1 MLVASQ
7 EPNSSQEPKEASAVS
22 SIGWALGP
30 AIPPVVDLV
39 AHQQTSDSEAQIYI
53 YTFPGIPAHSVGMDS
68 VILFATCFFETPKTQ
83 HSLPKPNPP
92 TKVPP

>member
-53 YTFPGIPAHSVGMDS
+53 YI
-68 VILFATCFFETPKTQ
+68 
-83 HSLPKPNPP
+83 HSLASQPIQLEWIL
-92 TKVPP
+92 